1 MAADPGAPAD
11 TSMMRIVHS
20 ALRRDLARADAVLT
34 AIPAPNE
41 RQRIALARHIRW
53 MMEFLE
59 AHHRSE
65 DHGLY
70 PVVRERAADAASLL
84 DDMSADH
91 AAVADVVATV
101 EATAA
106 AYAERDDPQPLALA
120 IERLSEVLLP
130 HLRREE
136 DELMPIVSRVVT
148 TAEWDAIEQANN
160 IVDKSKAQLAMEGH
174 WLIDGAA
181 PSDRARVLGLVP
193 LVPRLVLRYG
203 FGPVYR
209 RRQRVCWTSD
219 RGGVQHDGAT
229 AVVTDASF
237 EAVWDIIRDP
247 TRVGEWSHECVG
259 AEWLG
264 DATEARPGARF
275 RGRNRQGMFRWGR
288 VCEIVSSEPGTL
300 VWRTVPTKLY
310 PDSTEWTL
318 RAVRVH
324 GATRIEQSFHVVKG
338 TWLEV
343 VYARFLPAHR
353 ERTAALTRDLERI
366 GELAVSVQRAN

>member
-1 MAADPGAPAD
+1 
-11 TSMMRIVHS
+11 MRPRWIHFVLLVALAVVLAVVWGRGRVLREDRAIVLQ
-20 ALRRDLARADAVLT
+20 ALR
-34 AIPAPNE
+34 E
-41 RQRIALARHIRW
+41 ALGPR
-53 MMEFLE
+53 L
-59 AHHRSE
+59 
-65 DHGLY
+65 
-70 PVVRERAADAASLL
+70 PAASR
-84 DDMSADH
+84 AG
-91 AAVADVVATV
+91 
-101 EATAA
+101 
-106 AYAERDDPQPLALA
+106 ALSST
-120 IERLSEVLLP
+120 EPTLY
-130 HLRREE
+130 
-136 DELMPIVSRVVT
+136 
-148 TAEWDAIEQANN
+148 
-160 IVDKSKAQLAMEGH
+160 DKDSLYE
-174 WLIDGAA
+174 LIDGAA